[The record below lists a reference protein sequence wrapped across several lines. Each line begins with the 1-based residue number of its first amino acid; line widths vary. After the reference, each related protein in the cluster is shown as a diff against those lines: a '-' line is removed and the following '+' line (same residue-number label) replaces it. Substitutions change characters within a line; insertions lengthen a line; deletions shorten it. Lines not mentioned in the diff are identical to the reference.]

1 MVIWEFTLFI
11 LKMYCCNIYFNIYTV
26 LLLLCC
32 CIRRAYVYLDVKS
45 SSQMTNRNDPWIL
58 LTRISFCALQQ
69 LPLCR
74 INVTSS
80 NFSTFSLYFT

>member
-11 LKMYCCNIYFNIYTV
+11 LKMYCSNIYTV

-45 SSQMTNRNDPWIL
+45 SSQMTNRFKYDL
-58 LTRISFCALQQ
+58 LCCQ
-69 LPLCR
+69 
-74 INVTSS
+74 
-80 NFSTFSLYFT
+80 